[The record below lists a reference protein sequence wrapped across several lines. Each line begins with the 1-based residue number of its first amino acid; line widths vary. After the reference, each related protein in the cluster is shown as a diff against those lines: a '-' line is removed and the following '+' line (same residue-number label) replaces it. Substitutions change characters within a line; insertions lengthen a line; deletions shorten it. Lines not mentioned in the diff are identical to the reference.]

1 MEKPFTQPTARSF
14 LCLNIGL
21 SQTGNSGL
29 DPPVG
34 PEPHRLPVVHEPTM
48 HGRHEDGWRCQC
60 AGATMSFTVWIGE
73 IETTVTFV
81 VDVDRWRKYFEAG
94 LTPLQAIEQYRID
107 DEV

>member
-1 MEKPFTQPTARSF
+1 
-14 LCLNIGL
+14 
-21 SQTGNSGL
+21 
-29 DPPVG
+29 
-34 PEPHRLPVVHEPTM
+34 
-48 HGRHEDGWRCQC
+48 
-60 AGATMSFTVWIGE
+60 MSFTVWIGE